1 MIFVSLSNGL
11 KDSILSRGLGQP
23 GHVRPRIG
31 LASSQALDPVCVY
44 VWGPGLYHSLRWF
57 GGEACPC
64 SLGASPCVPCL
75 PVPTLLCVWDQSG
88 RLLNWLFARSQHCPC
103 HTQCLSTVLRWYL
116 RVIGCGHS
124 ETPAESLNQ
133 VHLLCPCAVLRHSAW
148 MRMCPG
154 GPAPDGDVSSG
165 WPSGDLRH
173 WGHGS
178 REDSSDVSSSRGHF
192 NSIGSSV
199 LSEGGALGH
208 MMPEW
213 GPAGVPTS
221 GGKRQSSPE

>member
-1 MIFVSLSNGL
+1 MPLS
-11 KDSILSRGLGQP
+11 S
-23 GHVRPRIG
+23 
-31 LASSQALDPVCVY
+31 
-44 VWGPGLYHSLRWF
+44 
-57 GGEACPC
+57 
-64 SLGASPCVPCL
+64 
-75 PVPTLLCVWDQSG
+75 
-88 RLLNWLFARSQHCPC
+88 C

-116 RVIGCGHS
+116 RVIGCGHR

-148 MRMCPG
+148 LRVCPG
-154 GPAPDGDVSSG
+154 GPAPDGDVSTG
-165 WPSGDLRH
+165 WPPGDLRH

-178 REDSSDVSSSRGHF
+178 REGSSDVSSSRGHF

-221 GGKRQSSPE
+221 GGKGRAALSDEWPSQVPAECKSGMDVLVHVCDSDRTFFSHTLNQCPGGFRSPEQWCVCRF